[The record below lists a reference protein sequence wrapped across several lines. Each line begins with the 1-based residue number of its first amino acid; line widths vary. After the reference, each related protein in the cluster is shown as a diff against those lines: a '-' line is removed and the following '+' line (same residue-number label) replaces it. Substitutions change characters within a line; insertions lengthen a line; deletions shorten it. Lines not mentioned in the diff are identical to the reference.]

1 MITVHACTMILVH
14 ACTMIIVNA
23 CILFKEHVLDFKGL
37 MFGAFEGGG
46 LGAEALQISTAD
58 WEPQASQ

>member
-1 MITVHACTMILVH
+1 MH
-14 ACTMIIVNA
+14 A

-37 MFGAFEGGG
+37 LFGALEGEG
-46 LGAEALQISTAD
+46 LRTEALQISTAD